1 MNSTEVSMK
10 RKYKLFIWMMLI
22 LSTILLTGCKSEE
35 ADIKKIKDIDFTIV
49 EDSELPEE
57 LKMLI
62 NEKKEKP
69 FKTTWNSAEKDF
81 LYIVIGY
88 GQQPSGGFSITVDEL
103 YLTSNSIFISTNLIG
118 PKPEELVT
126 QVLTYPYV
134 VVKMEYMDKSVVFN

>member
-10 RKYKLFIWMMLI
+10 RKYKLFIWMILI

-62 NEKKEKP
+62 NDKKVKP
-69 FKTTWNSAEKDF
+69 FKTTWNNEDMDY
-81 LYIVIGY
+81 LYIVVGY
-88 GQQPSGGFSITVDEL
+88 GQQPSGGFSVTVDEL
-103 YLTSNSIFISTNLIG
+103 FLTSNSIFISTNLIG

-126 QVLTYPYV
+126 QVITYPYV
-134 VVKMEYMDKSVVFN
+134 VVKIEYMDKSVVFN

>member
-1 MNSTEVSMK
+1 M
-10 RKYKLFIWMMLI
+10 
-22 LSTILLTGCKSEE
+22 LLTGCKSEE

-69 FKTTWNSAEKDF
+69 FKSTWNSDEKDY
-81 LYIVIGY
+81 LYIVVGY
-88 GQQPSGGFSITVDEL
+88 GQQPSGGFSVTVDEL
-103 YLTSNSIFISTNLIG
+103 YLTSNAIFICTNLIG